1 MIIER
6 MDIYKRSVQT
16 TITFPLG
23 LYIRLIEKAKK
34 EKVSLSE
41 IVRKAVFRE
50 FEKDEKKSTKSL

>member
-1 MIIER
+1 